1 MLSKKKIKVLFDVN
15 YNKSTLPCNPCID
28 VCKKINKKINGT
40 KLSTVSKKDMAEI
53 LKIAVSSY

>member
-1 MLSKKKIKVLFDVN
+1 MLSKKKIKVLSDVN
-15 YNKSTLPCNPCID
+15 YNKSTSPCNPCID